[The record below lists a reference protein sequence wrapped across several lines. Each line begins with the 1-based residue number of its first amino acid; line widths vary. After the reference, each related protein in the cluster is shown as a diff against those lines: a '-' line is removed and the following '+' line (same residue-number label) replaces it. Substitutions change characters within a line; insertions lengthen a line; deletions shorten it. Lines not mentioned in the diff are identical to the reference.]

1 MTGQVVSINR
11 WFILNQRIMHEKRSD
26 VSVLVSQD
34 EKVNKKRKSKPKEMV
49 AQNFFKKSC
58 SKIIYSKQGLKL
70 WLWTPLYLIY

>member
-1 MTGQVVSINR
+1 
-11 WFILNQRIMHEKRSD
+11 MHEKRSD

-70 WLWTPLYLIY
+70 